1 MPSWQPPIPSGAL
14 YSPQSIALGPGLAL
28 LAWCYDQVERD
39 GSIQISLEKAA
50 ADIGKPYGTIRD
62 WWKALRGS
70 EGKSPFFSEITPC
83 GRKGWRV
90 VFRSRWLDW
99 RIMRQNYPERRD
111 FSDEDNFSADI
122 SADNHEPDIEHELS
136 ADISAL
142 STNSAE
148 KPAVSSQFERRDFSD
163 EDPAYKVLMD
173 DQESPPPPE
182 TKTQPPREDS
192 GAAGAAGGGGEVANA
207 TSRWRNHPVY
217 QLLAQPKYGILS
229 ADRLMSD
236 WQHAPLEQVQKLLER
251 LYEQHYSANAPNQV
265 AGRMYRALQAGPGAL
280 LKPPARAAPPVYTQ
294 PTRAAPTDAAAM
306 RRALAAAAATRKPG
320 EEVRRET

>member
-1 MPSWQPPIPSGAL
+1 MTTWQPPIPSGAL
-14 YSPQSIALGPGLAL
+14 YSPHAIALGPGLAL

-90 VFRSRWLDW
+90 VFRTRWLDW
-99 RIMRQNYPERRD
+99 RIMRHNYPERRH
-111 FSDEDNFSADI
+111 FSDEDTFTAEM
-122 SADNHEPDIEHELS
+122 SADNQQPDVDRGLS
-136 ADISAL
+136 AEISAV
-142 STNSAE
+142 NADSAE

-217 QLLAQPKYGILS
+217 QLLAQPKYGILH
-229 ADRLMSD
+229 ADRLMPD

-251 LYEQHYSANAPNQV
+251 LYKQHYSANAPNQL
-265 AGRMYRALQAGPGAL
+265 AGRMYLALRAGPGVL
-280 LKPPARAAPPVYTQ
+280 LKPPARAAPPPAPPPVT
-294 PTRAAPTDAAAM
+294 PRGDARAIAALFVEG
-306 RRALAAAAATRKPG
+306 RTNVKPSAD
-320 EEVRRET
+320 

>member
-1 MPSWQPPIPSGAL
+1 MPWQPPIPSGAL
-14 YSPQSIALGPGLAL
+14 YSPQAIALGSGLAL

-111 FSDEDNFSADI
+111 FSDEDSFSADI
-122 SADNHEPDIEHELS
+122 SANNQESDVDRGFS

-142 STNSAE
+142 NPNSAE

-163 EDPAYKVLMD
+163 EGSAYKVLHD
-173 DQESPPPPE
+173 DHESPPPPP
-182 TKTQPPREDS
+182 TTQPPRASD
-192 GAAGAAGGGGEVANA
+192 AAAAAGGGGG
-207 TSRWRNHPVY
+207 RWRDHPVY
-217 QLLAQPKYGILS
+217 ALLVQPKYGILS
-229 ADRLMSD
+229 ADRLMPA
-236 WQHAPLEQVQKLLER
+236 WQDVPPEQVQKLLEQ
-251 LYEQHYSANAPNQV
+251 LYARHYSASAPHLV
-265 AGRMYRALQAGPGAL
+265 AGRMYRALQAGPAAL
-280 LKPPARAAPPVYTQ
+280 LRPPARAAPPLTPPPAAV
-294 PTRAAPTDAAAM
+294 PRSDARAIAALLIEGRPNGKPNTD
-306 RRALAAAAATRKPG
+306 
-320 EEVRRET
+320 

>member
-136 ADISAL
+136 ADIPAV

-148 KPAVSSQFERRDFSD
+148 KPAVSSQPERRDFSAEVSVYGTQD
-163 EDPAYKVLMD
+163 S
-173 DQESPPPPE
+173 DQPPPPPE
-182 TKTQPPREDS
+182 PKTQPPRAEITE
-192 GAAGAAGGGGEVANA
+192 GGGGGPAAGGVASA
-207 TSRWRNHPVY
+207 PSAGRWRDHPVY
-217 QLLAQPKYGILS
+217 ALLAQPKYGILS
-229 ADRLMSD
+229 ADRLMPL
-236 WQHAPLEQVQKLLER
+236 WQSTPPEQVQKLLEA
-251 LYEQHYSANAPNQV
+251 LYARHYSANAPNRI
-265 AGRMYRALQAGPGAL
+265 AGRMYRALEAGPDVL
-280 LKPPARAAPPVYTQ
+280 LRPPARAAPP
-294 PTRAAPTDAAAM
+294 PAPPPPAAPRGDARAIAALLLEG
-306 RRALAAAAATRKPG
+306 RTNGKPNAD
-320 EEVRRET
+320 